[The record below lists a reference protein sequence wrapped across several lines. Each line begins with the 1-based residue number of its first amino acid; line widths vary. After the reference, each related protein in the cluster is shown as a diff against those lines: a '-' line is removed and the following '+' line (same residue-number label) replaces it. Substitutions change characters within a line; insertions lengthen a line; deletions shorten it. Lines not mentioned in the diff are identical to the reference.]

1 MARILAAADIGS
13 NTAHLLVALASKKRF
28 RRIVNDSEWLSLGE
42 VVSRTGTIPE
52 DLADELITTLA
63 EFTVTTRRLDAEPLY
78 VFATEAMRRADNHDE
93 LLQRIERELNLKV
106 ELIAPERE
114 AYLGLIGVLHDIG
127 REMPI
132 LMAETG
138 GGSLQLIAWD
148 GAKSLPSQ
156 SLRLGTGVL
165 LVESGITYPAQ
176 PAEVER
182 LETYIGSQLD
192 TLPKMPPYRFV
203 ASGGVARGIWRAL
216 HPDGARTIQ
225 LRELEH
231 LQWNTQN
238 LNTSQIGARYR
249 VKPHRA
255 ETLLPAAVLY
265 RLLLERL
272 GQGEMDVSLFGVRE
286 GAVVEMMGAI
296 GS

>member
-42 VVSRTGTIPE
+42 VVSRTGTIPA

-63 EFTVTTRRLDAEPLY
+63 EFMVTTRKLDSEPLY
-78 VFATEAMRRADNHDE
+78 VFATEAMRRADNHEE
-93 LLQRIERELNLKV
+93 LLKQIRLELNLNV
-106 ELIAPERE
+106 DLISPEQE
-114 AYLGLIGVLHDIG
+114 ARLGLLGVLHDIG
-127 REMPI
+127 REEPI

-138 GGSLQLIAWD
+138 GGSVQLIAWD
-148 GAKSLPSQ
+148 GKNQLPSH

-165 LVESGITYPAQ
+165 LVESAISYPASP
-176 PAEVER
+176 PAVEK
-182 LETYIGSQLD
+182 LEEYIAAQLKA
-192 TLPKMPPYRFV
+192 LPKLPPYRMV

-216 HPDGARTIQ
+216 HPDGDRTIQ
-225 LRELEH
+225 VRELEY
-231 LQWNTQN
+231 LQWDTQR
-238 LNTSQIGARYR
+238 LNISQIGARYR

-265 RLLLERL
+265 RMMLQHL
-272 GQGEMDVSLFGVRE
+272 GLNSMDISMYGVRE
-286 GAVVEMMGAI
+286 GAVVEMMEKNG
-296 GS
+296 G